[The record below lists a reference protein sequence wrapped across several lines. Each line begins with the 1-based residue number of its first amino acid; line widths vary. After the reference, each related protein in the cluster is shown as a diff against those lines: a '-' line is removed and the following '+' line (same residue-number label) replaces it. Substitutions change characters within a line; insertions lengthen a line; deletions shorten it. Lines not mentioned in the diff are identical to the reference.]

1 MPALS
6 PRPTDAQRPAGT
18 EVLRRKRIP
27 PAPFSVFG
35 RRTVHFLLVFV
46 TIVLVVD
53 ALVGEKGFI
62 ETLRAR
68 REYRDVS
75 RSLESLRRENSR
87 LREDVR
93 RLNEDPGAIEAVARK
108 ELGLIRPGELLFV
121 VKDAKS
127 DR

>member
-6 PRPTDAQRPAGT
+6 PRPTDTERAAGA
-18 EVLRRKRIP
+18 ELLRRKRAQ
-27 PAPFSVFG
+27 PAPFSVVR
-35 RRTVHFLLVFV
+35 RRTIHFLLVFV

-53 ALVGEKGFI
+53 ALVGEKGLI

-68 REYRDVS
+68 REYRDVA

-87 LREDVR
+87 LRENVR
-93 RLNEDPGAIEAVARK
+93 RLNEDPAAIESVARK

-121 VKDAKS
+121 IKDAKPG
-127 DR
+127 R